1 MDLDAR
7 PFRAFL
13 AIAETRS
20 FTRAAAMLNMSQPAL
35 SALVREFERR
45 LGFPLFQRSSR
56 RVELST
62 EGNLFIDRARRLVTE
77 TDWAINAAREIR
89 TNQLRIGTAHF
100 TGLIPE
106 RNELIDRFIMSAPDV
121 PLRVLRRSPVQ
132 LGEDL
137 ASGAIDCAVLLDIAD
152 DEPGAPPR
160 PADFQRW
167 IVGRRQVRLWVPAE
181 HPLAA
186 YASIDPAMLAGVD
199 IGMLDRSHG
208 VRIAERVGH
217 ALSQSGATISTMPEG
232 DADALVRICRRAGKC
247 APDIGWFPRAEGM
260 VSLPVVGWDVAVAL
274 VVDAPR
280 DGRREGADR
289 FLATLTE
296 IVPETGTAA

>member
-35 SALVREFERR
+35 SALIREFERR

-106 RNELIDRFIMSAPDV
+106 RNDLIDGFIMSAPDV

-132 LGEDL
+132 LGDDL
-137 ASGAIDCAVLLDIAD
+137 MNGAIDCAILLDIAD
-152 DEPGAPPR
+152 DDPGAPVR
-160 PADFQRW
+160 PAEPERW
-167 IVGRRQVRLWVPAE
+167 IIGRRQVRLWVPAG

-186 YASIDPAMLAGVD
+186 HATLVPAMLAGVD

-217 ALSQSGATISTMPEG
+217 ALSQSGATISTMPES
-232 DADALVRICRRAGKC
+232 DADALARICRRMGKC
-247 APDIGWFPRAEGM
+247 APDLGWFPRIDGM
-260 VSLPVVGWDVAVAL
+260 VSVPVAGWDVSVAL
-274 VVDAPR
+274 VVDATR

-289 FLATLTE
+289 FLAMLGAF
-296 IVPETGTAA
+296 IPA